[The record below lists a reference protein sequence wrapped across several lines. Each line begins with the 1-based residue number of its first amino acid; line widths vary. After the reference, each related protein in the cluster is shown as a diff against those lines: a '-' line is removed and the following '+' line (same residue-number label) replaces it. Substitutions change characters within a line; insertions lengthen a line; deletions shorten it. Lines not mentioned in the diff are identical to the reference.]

1 MPHVCRPISRAELG
15 HISRFWTQ
23 GVTAEQ
29 SSHVGLADFETR
41 LVSSSVQPKQ
51 YFSKSKFGANQLRW
65 TSNFVGMFLRV
76 SWMYSQELL
85 NQKSIKK
92 RGVSQFFSPKDGSE
106 CLRGICQNI
115 LVQIFLRGTST
126 YPSSQNT
133 LKSSE

>member
-1 MPHVCRPISRAELG
+1 VPHVCRPISRAELG

-92 RGVSQFFSPKDGSE
+92 RGVSHFFFSKGW
-106 CLRGICQNI
+106 I
-115 LVQIFLRGTST
+115 
-126 YPSSQNT
+126 
-133 LKSSE
+133 